1 MPKNTNTNTHP
12 PCKNNS
18 IIIIIPVTTFSQGTK
33 QKRKQALASQGECTD
48 RENKEGEIQVWGASK
63 QEECLVRTWII
74 PLLLCFQYLQKHV
87 ESSSQIVC
95 TRTRGE
101 RERENTK
108 ARKTLNPEL
117 RVSRVLLPIDLQ
129 TTLK

>member
-1 MPKNTNTNTHP
+1 MPKNTHTNTHP

-18 IIIIIPVTTFSQGTK
+18 IIIVIIPVTAFSQGTK
-33 QKRKQALASQGECTD
+33 QKRKQALASQGECAD

-63 QEECLVRTWII
+63 QEGCPVRTWII

-87 ESSSQIVC
+87 ESSSLIVC
-95 TRTRGE
+95 TLTRGE
-101 RERENTK
+101 RENAK

-117 RVSRVLLPIDLQ
+117 RVSRVLLPTDLQ
-129 TTLK
+129 TTLKK